1 LAAGDKSFQYLVS
14 GSTVTSAATAH
25 NLFGSYGGLSDLSAS
40 EVIFVTI
47 FASGG
52 GLRISADPAV
62 GATDDVGLRLT
73 TAGSNYDLPPMK
85 VTHASQITFARE
97 TDSNPN
103 PLWTIWVR
111 RPL

>member
-1 LAAGDKSFQYLVS
+1 MSAGDKSFQYVIS

-25 NLFGSYGGLSDLSAS
+25 NLFGNYGGLSDLSAS
-40 EVIFVTI
+40 EVIFVTL

-52 GLRISADPAV
+52 DLRISADPAI
-62 GATDDVGLRLT
+62 GATDNTGLRIT

-85 VTHASQITFARE
+85 VTHASQMTFARE
-97 TDSNPN
+97 GTNNPN
-103 PLWTIWVR
+103 PLWTVWVR